1 MKFLSGCV
9 LCLALSAT
17 GCVEMP
23 LWKESK
29 PIAPAPAAKP
39 KPMLP
44 PVTADEIDETNGR
57 AKAEVLRL
65 VRGGL
70 ASLAQLVDDLV
81 VRERGAG
88 FEGGHRG
95 GSRREGRRVNG

>member
-1 MKFLSGCV
+1 MKFFSGCV
-9 LCLALSAT
+9 LCLALTLT

-44 PVTADEIDETNGR
+44 PITADEIDETNGR
-57 AKAEVLRL
+57 AKAEALWEELDREEQDNQSSVAAPRATQKPS
-65 VRGGL
+65 GG
-70 ASLAQLVDDLV
+70 
-81 VRERGAG
+81 
-88 FEGGHRG
+88 
-95 GSRREGRRVNG
+95 GRQSQ